1 MVEGI
6 RALYINGAPVLHTDV
21 WFSYI
26 GGLKIKIKRKKKK
39 NEYLFFNF
47 KTIYMKY
54 ENVII
59 NFKTIISTTFRNI

>member
-1 MVEGI
+1 MVLLQ
-6 RALYINGAPVLHTDV
+6 R
-21 WFSYI
+21 
-26 GGLKIKIKRKKKK
+26 GLKIEKKK

-59 NFKTIISTTFRNI
+59 NFKTNEVKYIDLKKKIELKKMTK

>member
-1 MVEGI
+1 MKYENI
-6 RALYINGAPVLHTDV
+6 I
-21 WFSYI
+21 I
-26 GGLKIKIKRKKKK
+26 
-39 NEYLFFNF
+39 NF

>member
-6 RALYINGAPVLHTDV
+6 RALYINRAPALHTDV
-21 WFSYI
+21 WFSYR
-26 GGLKIKIKRKKKK
+26 GGLKIKKK
-39 NEYLFFNF
+39 NKYLFFNF

>member
-6 RALYINGAPVLHTDV
+6 RALYINGAPVLHTDM
-21 WFSYI
+21 
-26 GGLKIKIKRKKKK
+26 KKKKKK

-54 ENVII
+54 ENIII
-59 NFKTIISTTFRNI
+59 NFKTIISTTF